1 MSNEDDLGLIPTKC
15 SRLRSGG
22 ASSFQS
28 VVFETHKSTKK
39 RAPSQAS
46 PTEPGAQKD
55 VIDMKRVR
63 YEVFK
68 FAMSGYNREKKEEAE
83 VNLAIKLGARPPK
96 NKYYNYKELKK
107 MKEDKEK
114 ESVDRLKLIKAGKDS
129 KGKSNDKGLKRLTQR
144 RRRAEKS
151 GILDPYGKPFIK
163 EFDSKKIEESELK
176 AWRNDPET
184 LDKTSPKK
192 PSTRHKN

>member
-22 ASSFQS
+22 ASSFQA
-28 VVFETHKSTKK
+28 VVYETYKSTKK

-68 FAMSGYNREKKEEAE
+68 FAMSGYNPEKKEEAK
-83 VNLAIKLGARPPK
+83 VSLAIKLGARPPK
-96 NKYYNYKELKK
+96 NKYHNYKELKK

-114 ESVDRLKLIKAGKDS
+114 ESIDRLKLIKAGKDS
-129 KGKSNDKGLKRLTQR
+129 KGKSNDKGLKRLTHR
-144 RRRAEKS
+144 KRRAQKS
-151 GILDPYGKPFIK
+151 GILDPYGKVTAVMK
-163 EFDSKKIEESELK
+163 RK
-176 AWRNDPET
+176 R
-184 LDKTSPKK
+184 
-192 PSTRHKN
+192 R